1 MLSVRDW
8 IWLGGI
14 VTALAM
20 SYGMMSSRVT
30 ALESDIKDLELLR
43 LDVRLSVIEHELKE
57 INKKVDIIINQ

>member
-1 MLSVRDW
+1 MLSIRDW

-14 VTALAM
+14 VAALAM

-30 ALESDIKDLELLR
+30 ALESGIKDLELLR

-57 INKKVDIIINQ
+57 INKKVDIIITQ